1 MSNGEAWG
9 ETSLIVK
16 IVSTFSERPISCSA
30 EVLHHSRVPAPSSRA
45 LSRWSRTSWCSSGWS
60 TCSSRRRRHRHR
72 RRQLRPEPEVCRP
85 SPEFRR
91 HRRRPT
97 SPPCSE
103 SRWLPQAFWTLG
115 ENDPCLIASIM
126 LQYYYHFILASGE
139 VLSKSLI
146 FQLTVKVY
154 RNLFICKAFLLLVG
168 KYLLHFCVFR
178 HFFIQSEEPK
188 ASFQKDKGPGFKNI
202 PGYKVPERY
211 KQKINLSCAAWV
223 NRLEKKARIKIIW
236 SQKHFL
242 IQWPRMDFM
251 QLPIFWHLLLL
262 WVVYFVTRYWKWWAS
277 CLVAKLNVRV
287 CE

>member
-9 ETSLIVK
+9 ETSFIVK
-16 IVSTFSERPISCSA
+16 IVKSISTFSERQISCSA

-72 RRQLRPEPEVCRP
+72 RRQLRPETEVCRP

-91 HRRRPT
+91 RRRRPT

-154 RNLFICKAFLLLVG
+154 RNLFICKAFLLVVG
-168 KYLLHFCVFR
+168 KYLFPFCVFR
-178 HFFIQSEEPK
+178 HFFIQSEEPWS
-188 ASFQKDKGPGFKNI
+188 SFFQGYKNI
-202 PGYKVPERY
+202 LGYKRKLGTYPLLCRMS
-211 KQKINLSCAAWV
+211 KQAW
-223 NRLEKKARIKIIW
+223 IKIIW
-236 SQKHFL
+236 GPKTISWFSDNHFEL
-242 IQWPRMDFM
+242 TITT
-251 QLPIFWHLLLL
+251 LAL
-262 WVVYFVTRYWKWWAS
+262 VTPLSYS
-277 CLVAKLNVRV
+277 FCL
-287 CE
+287 